1 MWHCRG
7 LVYLLL
13 IAMSQRF
20 AIEMSSTMQDF
31 IVEVLP
37 ETLQVNG
44 LITASDSLPEVY
56 NLEEVI

>member
-1 MWHCRG
+1 LWHCRG

-13 IAMSQRF
+13 IAMSKRF

-31 IVEVLP
+31 LVEVLP

-44 LITASDSLPEVY
+44 VITTSDSFPEAH
-56 NLEEVI
+56 NLKEVI